1 MKPQQ
6 PGWPSEALRT
16 IAKAEVSFKQV
27 DGALSDRID
36 EGYQAYYPTS
46 PYLEPM
52 IGARGRAA
60 TVRIIPRG

>member
-16 IAKAEVSFKQV
+16 IAKAEVSFEQV

-36 EGYQAYYPTS
+36 EGYQANYPTS
-46 PYLEPM
+46 PYLEAM
-52 IGARGRAA
+52 IGAWRRCASFLA
-60 TVRIIPRG
+60 VDD

>member
-1 MKPQQ
+1 MKPLQ
-6 PGWPSEALRT
+6 PGWPSEALLT
-16 IAKAEVSFKQV
+16 IAKAEVSFEQV

-36 EGYQAYYPTS
+36 EGYQANYPTS

-52 IGARGRAA
+52 IGARGRSA